1 MQDRDA
7 DTNGR
12 AAQVG
17 IDARIGKPGAACFCG
32 AVVLALNGPPEE
44 MGYCHCES
52 CRAYSGAP
60 FGAYMLWKSEDVTIT
75 TGTELVGSFN
85 RTGMS
90 DRHFC
95 RRCGGHLMTRHPD
108 LGLTDVGAGAV
119 HGIAFAPAVHLNY
132 SEAVLR
138 VHDGVPKL
146 RDFPGEVGG
155 SGERVAE

>member
-1 MQDRDA
+1 MQEHDA
-7 DTNGR
+7 GTNGR
-12 AAQVG
+12 EAGAG
-17 IDARIGKPGAACFCG
+17 IGARSGKAGAACFCG

-60 FGAYMLWKSEDVTIT
+60 FGAYMVWKSADVTIAA
-75 TGTELVGSFN
+75 GAELVASFN

-108 LGLTDVGAGAV
+108 LDLTDVAAGTV
-119 HGIAFAPAVHLNY
+119 HGIVFAPAVHLNY

-146 RDFPGEVGG
+146 RDFPAEAGG